1 MTPTPLSPIQGT
13 LDLLVLK
20 TIESGGEMHGFE
32 ILDWI
37 KDATGDELIVEDGAL
52 YHALHR
58 MAGRGWVSSSWAVS
72 EKGRRARYYTLTAAG
87 RRQLAKEELDWAR
100 YVAAV
105 EKLRPRPTGG

>member
-1 MTPTPLSPIQGT
+1 LTPSSLPPIQGT

-20 TIESGGEMHGFE
+20 TLSSGGELNGFE

-37 KDATGDELIVEDGAL
+37 RSATADELIVEDGAL

-58 MAGRGWVSSSWAVS
+58 MEARGWVSSGWAVS
-72 EKGRRARYYTLTAAG
+72 EKGRRARYYTLTTAG
-87 RRQLAKEELDWAR
+87 RKQLVAQERDWLR

-105 EKLRPRPTGG
+105 AKLGAKPAGG